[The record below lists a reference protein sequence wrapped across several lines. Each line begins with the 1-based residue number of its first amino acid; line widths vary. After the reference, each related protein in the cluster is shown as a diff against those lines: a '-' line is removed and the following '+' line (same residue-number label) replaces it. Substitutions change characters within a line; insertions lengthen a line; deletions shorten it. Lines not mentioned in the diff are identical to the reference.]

1 MATMRP
7 RGTRAK
13 TAHRATPGA
22 LVAALLLAP
31 AVAHAG
37 PCPGATPA
45 LEAID
50 AEDRLRFLGAT
61 FDREIRNVDAW
72 SWTWGSIYAAA
83 AVTQAAVIPAVSD
96 HGVRTDLAVGAV
108 SAGVGSLSLYLLPL
122 QITLPLRS
130 ARRQW
135 TDPDRC
141 RVLAS
146 AEETLATGAR
156 HEAFSNGVVPH
167 IGNVLA
173 NTGIALI
180 LGLGYGRWKS
190 AAISGGIGL
199 AVGETN
205 AFTQPHRLPTALQK
219 YQAGQLEH
227 GPAVV
232 AWSVALR
239 RVDGGW
245 GAAIAL
251 TF

>member
-1 MATMRP
+1 MRP
-7 RGTRAK
+7 RCARAK
-13 TAHRATPGA
+13 VATRGMPGA
-22 LVAALLLAP
+22 LVAALLLVP
-31 AVAHAG
+31 AVAHADA
-37 PCPGATPA
+37 CPAATPA

-50 AEDRLRFLGAT
+50 AEERLRFLGAT
-61 FDREIRNVDAW
+61 FDREIRNVDVW

-83 AVTQAAVIPAVSD
+83 AVTQTAVIPVVSD

-122 QITLPLRS
+122 QITLPLRN

-135 TDPDRC
+135 ADPDRC

-173 NTGIALI
+173 NAGIALI

-205 AFTQPHRLPTALQK
+205 AFTQPHRLPTALQR
-219 YQAGQLEH
+219 YRAGQLEN
-227 GPAVV
+227 GPAAV
-232 AWSVALR
+232 AWSVAPL
-239 RVDGGW
+239 RVDGAW